1 MGKSLHRY
9 AALHLDKRESESRMT
24 LISIE
29 ALRNKPEYA
38 HIVSDYD
45 ATPDRLGSR
54 PMVYVREF
62 DFVIA
67 PMSTDKRAVL

>member
-1 MGKSLHRY
+1 
-9 AALHLDKRESESRMT
+9 MT
-24 LISIE
+24 LISID

-45 ATPDRLGSR
+45 ATPDRMGSR
-54 PMVYVREF
+54 PVVYVAEF

-67 PMSTDKRAVL
+67 PMSTDKRAGL